1 MVDSIR
7 RYIPHFIYVYGYDNF
22 LIENNKQL
30 YLITDYKER
39 NLESVSFNKISQSSN
54 KNLKSILIQIFITL
68 YFAQMEFGFR
78 HNNLKCKSIK
88 IERYMKPIEMS
99 YIFGKNNISMSCNY
113 IAYIDDFENATF
125 DKKEMDYKDVKS
137 LLEDI
142 KLLDKNN
149 YTYELLNSIKDEKNI
164 YNLILL
170 LSKDLPPVQSLKS
183 FNIPIK
189 IHNKS

>member
-1 MVDSIR
+1 
-7 RYIPHFIYVYGYDNF
+7 
-22 LIENNKQL
+22 
-30 YLITDYKER
+30 
-39 NLESVSFNKISQSSN
+39 
-54 KNLKSILIQIFITL
+54 
-68 YFAQMEFGFR
+68 
-78 HNNLKCKSIK
+78 
-88 IERYMKPIEMS
+88 MKPIEMS